1 MSNKAVLV
9 YFPFK
14 LAEKA
19 DSGSKL
25 RPLEM
30 LKAFRQWGKEED
42 VEIIEINGTSED
54 RTAAFNR
61 LKEEGKLQNLWFCYA
76 ENQTIPIWLT
86 DPGHKPKKPFIDTQV
101 FKFLKKHNVPM
112 GIFYRDVYWK
122 FDDLYPL
129 KGLKKKVMQTIYRR
143 EEKFYEKYASAIF
156 LPSAAMGKYV
166 DINQPKVPLPPGG
179 KKTDLMSADK
189 SFSHQGIYVGGIAND
204 DYGLPLLLEALENY
218 PSNKIQPKLTIV
230 CRENEY
236 NKIPEE
242 QKQKL
247 QMLDVNLQHISG
259 EELTELYR
267 LMDYAYIPRLKSE
280 YNNFSVPVKLVEYL
294 SNGLPVVAT
303 DCEAQ
308 MAFIDSGNYG
318 VVCDDKKD
326 AFIQAIENV
335 EKECSNYRNNIQD
348 TFLER
353 NSWLARVR
361 TVKNTLVGEKK

>member
-30 LKAFRQWGKEED
+30 LKAFRQWGKEEK
-42 VEIIEINGTSED
+42 VEIIEINGTSEE
-54 RTAAFNR
+54 RKRQFNQ
-61 LKEEGKLQNLWFCYA
+61 LKNEEKLNNLWFCYA

-86 DPGHKPKKPFIDTQV
+86 DPGHRPTKPFIDTQV
-101 FKFLKKHNVPM
+101 FKFLKERNVPM

-122 FDDLYPL
+122 FDKLYPL
-129 KGLKKKVMQTIYRR
+129 KGLKKKIMQTIYRR
-143 EEKFYEKYASAIF
+143 EERFYEKYASAIF

-179 KKTDLMSADK
+179 KQTDQMNVDK
-189 SFSHQGIYVGGIAND
+189 RFSHHGIYVGGIAND
-204 DYGLPLLLEALENY
+204 DYGLPLLLEAFENY
-218 PSNKIQPKLTIV
+218 PSNKMQPKLTIV
-230 CRENEY
+230 CREDEY
-236 NKIPEE
+236 NKLPEG
-242 QKQKL
+242 QKQRL
-247 QMLDVNLQHISG
+247 HMLDVQLKHISG
-259 EELTELYR
+259 DELKELYR
-267 LMDYAYIPRLKSE
+267 SMDYAYIPRLKSE

-308 MAFIDSGNYG
+308 KAFIDSGTYG

-335 EKECSNYRNNIQD
+335 ETECNRYRHNIQD

-353 NSWLARVR
+353 NSWIARVR
-361 TVKNTLVGEKK
+361 TVKNTLVGETK

>member
-1 MSNKAVLV
+1 MSKKAVLV
-9 YFPFK
+9 YFPFQ

-30 LKAFRQWGKEED
+30 LKAFRQWGEEEQVD
-42 VEIIEINGTSED
+42 IIEINGSSEE
-54 RTAAFNR
+54 RTMQFNR
-61 LKEEGKLQNLWFCYA
+61 LKNEGALDNLWFCYA

-86 DPGHKPKKPFIDTQV
+86 DSGHKPKKPFIDSNV
-101 FKFLKKHNVPM
+101 FTFLKEKKVPM

-122 FDDLYPL
+122 FDELYPL

-166 DINQPKVPLPPGG
+166 NINQPKVPLPPGG
-179 KKTDLMSADK
+179 KKTEQMDLDK
-189 SFSHQGIYVGGIAND
+189 TFSHHGIYVGGIAND
-204 DYGLPLLLEALENY
+204 DYGLPLLLDALENY
-218 PSNKIQPKLTIV
+218 PSINMQPQLTIV

-236 NKIPEE
+236 NKLPED
-242 QKQKL
+242 QKQRLSILGVELKHVSGSEL
-247 QMLDVNLQHISG
+247 Q
-259 EELTELYR
+259 ELYR
-267 LMDYAYIPRLKSE
+267 SMDYAYIPRLKSE
-280 YNNFSVPVKLVEYL
+280 YNDFSVPVKLVEYL

-308 MAFIDSGNYG
+308 KAFIESGNYG
-318 VVCDDKKD
+318 VVCDDKRN
-326 AFIQAIENV
+326 ALIHAIQTV
-335 EKECSNYRNNIQD
+335 EKKNEYYRQNIQD

-361 TVKNTLVGEKK
+361 TVKNTLVGEIK

>member
-1 MSNKAVLV
+1 MSKRTVLV

-30 LKAFRQWGKEED
+30 LNAFRQWGLEEQI
-42 VEIIEINGTSED
+42 EIVEINGDSEE
-54 RTAAFNR
+54 RTIQFNQLR
-61 LKEEGKLQNLWFCYA
+61 IQGKLNDLWFCYT

-86 DPGHKPKKPFIDTQV
+86 DPGHKPKKPFIDAQV
-101 FKFLKKHNVPM
+101 FKFLKQNNVPM

-129 KGLKKKVMQTIYRR
+129 KGIKKTVMQAIYRR

-166 DINQPKVPLPPGG
+166 DINLPKVPLPPGG
-179 KKTDLMSADK
+179 KKTDNSNLK
-189 SFSHQGIYVGGIAND
+189 KPFTHQGIYVGGIAND
-204 DYGLPLLLEALENY
+204 DYGLPLLLEALEKY
-218 PSNKIQPKLTIV
+218 PSHDLQPKLTIV

-236 NKIPEE
+236 QNLPEK
-242 QKQKL
+242 QKQRLQKL
-247 QMLDVNLQHISG
+247 GVELKHISG
-259 EELTELYR
+259 NELQELYR
-267 LMDYAYIPRLKSE
+267 SMDYAYIPRLKSE

-308 MAFIDSGNYG
+308 KEFIESGNYG
-318 VVCDDKKD
+318 VVCDDQKD
-326 AFIQAIENV
+326 ELIHAIETV
-335 EKECSNYRNNIQD
+335 AAECQTYRQNIQD
-348 TFLER
+348 TFMEK

-361 TVKNTLVGEKK
+361 AVKKTLVGESK

>member
-1 MSNKAVLV
+1 MSKKAVLV

-30 LKAFRQWGKEED
+30 LKAFRQWGEEEQVD
-42 VEIIEINGTSED
+42 IIEINGSSEE
-54 RTAAFNR
+54 RTMQFNR
-61 LKEEGKLQNLWFCYA
+61 LKNEGKLDNLWFCYA

-86 DPGHKPKKPFIDTQV
+86 DPGHKPKKPFIDSNV
-101 FKFLKKHNVPM
+101 FTFLKDRKVPM

-129 KGLKKKVMQTIYRR
+129 KGLKKKVMQAIYRR

-166 DINQPKVPLPPGG
+166 TINQPKVALPPGG
-179 KKTDLMSADK
+179 KKTEQMNVDK
-189 SFSHQGIYVGGIAND
+189 TFSHRGIYVGGIAND
-204 DYGLPLLLEALENY
+204 DYGLPLLLDALENY
-218 PSNKIQPKLTIV
+218 PSNKMLPQLTIV

-236 NKIPEE
+236 NKLPED
-242 QKQKL
+242 QKQRLHILGVKL
-247 QMLDVNLQHISG
+247 NHISG
-259 EELTELYR
+259 SELQELYR
-267 LMDYAYIPRLKSE
+267 SMDYAYIPRLKSE

-308 MAFIDSGNYG
+308 KAFIESGNYG
-318 VVCDDKKD
+318 VVCDDKRD
-326 AFIQAIENV
+326 ALIQAIQTV
-335 EKECSNYRNNIQD
+335 EKENELYRQNIQD

-361 TVKNTLVGEKK
+361 TVKNTLVGEIK